1 MKGSDFLI
9 VFGPVPSRRLGQSL
23 GINNIPPKH
32 CSYSCIYCQ
41 LGRTDNMRMER
52 AEFYR
57 PGDIIKTA
65 KDKMDQL
72 KRAGERVDYI
82 TFVADGEPTL
92 DKNLGREIEL
102 LQSLG
107 TKTAVISNAS
117 LIWMDDVKK
126 DLGKADWVSLK
137 VDTVDRNIWRT
148 VDRPHGRLDICR
160 ILEGIKDF
168 AVDYKGTLVTETM
181 LVKGLNDSLE
191 SISKTADYLADVRP
205 RRVYLLVPSRPPT
218 EGWVKRPGMNSMK
231 QIFAIMSERVGPVVE
246 IIGEDEGDS
255 FFFTDDI
262 VKDIL
267 SITSVHPIRED
278 VIDKLLTDRNCS
290 WDAIETLVGQGVL
303 ERFDY
308 ENKRFYV
315 RKVGERGKR

>member
-1 MKGSDFLI
+1 
-9 VFGPVPSRRLGQSL
+9 
-23 GINNIPPKH
+23 
-32 CSYSCIYCQ
+32 
-41 LGRTDNMRMER
+41 MER

>member
-1 MKGSDFLI
+1 MI

-52 AEFYR
+52 TKFYR
-57 PGDIIKTA
+57 PEDISKTA

-72 KRAGERVDYI
+72 KRAGERVDFI

-102 LQSLG
+102 LRSLG

-117 LIWMDDVKK
+117 LIWMDDVKE
-126 DLGKADWVSLK
+126 DLSKADWVSLK
-137 VDTVDRNIWRT
+137 VDTVDESIWRA
-148 VDRPHGRLDICR
+148 VDRPHGRLDICS
-160 ILEGIKDF
+160 ILGGIKDF
-168 AVDYKGTLVTETM
+168 AASYKGTLVTETM

-191 SISKTADYLADVRP
+191 SISKTADYLADVGP
-205 RRVYLLVPSRPPT
+205 RKVYLLVPSRPPS

-231 QIFAIMSERVGPVVE
+231 QAYAVMSERVGPVVE
-246 IIGEDEGDS
+246 IIGEDEGDG

-278 VIDKLLTDRNCS
+278 VIDKLLADRNCS

-303 ERFDY
+303 ERYDY